1 MTRSLLWILV
11 LFALVATG
19 IGGAIDLVENG
30 RLTKEHMW
38 NDGLFIIL
46 LAIFIALVIQ

>member
-11 LFALVATG
+11 LVALLATG

-46 LAIFIALVIQ
+46 LAIFLALVIQ